1 MNLPFKTLSIVGAV
15 AIVLS
20 GCGGSD
26 DDATTTANGPIPLTV
41 PKATCAT
48 GDVQESGLQGQVP
61 ASVRAAGFKGFNCNL
76 TLQGQ
81 SRGDGA
87 SWQHAFFQDGA
98 QHRCYYYDTSS
109 ATANR
114 THTGVVTID
123 ATDPTKPTPS
133 AYLTTV
139 AMIDPW
145 ESLKVNTRRALLGAV
160 NALNGNGGPQIDL
173 YDLSGDCRQPQLMS
187 SMAVGQDTTGTT
199 VSTVAGVLTGL
210 RGHEGSFSPDGLT
223 YYASNLSSGY
233 VYPIDITNSTQPK
246 LLGTFIMPGTVLKT
260 HGLSISDDGTRG
272 YFTIFGSGA
281 AQVPAGSPAT
291 NGVVIADIGDFQ
303 SRKANPQMRVIST
316 LILGDG
322 SAAQHTIAIKIKGKP
337 FLVEADEGG
346 AGGNSATG
354 WAAACAAGLPAWNM
368 ARLIDI
374 SDETKPAVASKLQL
388 EMNDPAKCAQ
398 VIPDLAGESGFTYGA
413 HYCSVDNKQEAT
425 TLACGYFESGIRVF
439 DIRDPLRPK
448 EIAYYNPAAVTTP
461 SPGSQNNKTTALGRP
476 DHCSAQVK
484 LDASNGT
491 LSTTCQ
497 DNGFLSLKFENGV
510 WPFPT
515 STTPAGMQ
523 N

>member
-1 MNLPFKTLSIVGAV
+1 MQFLKTAVGAG
-15 AIVLS
+15 VLLALAA
-20 GCGGSD
+20 CGGND
-26 DDATTTANGPIPLTV
+26 DGTASADSGPIPLTV

-48 GDVQESGLQGQVP
+48 GDTPESGLQGQVP

-76 TLQGQ
+76 ALQGQ

-87 SWQHAFFQDGA
+87 SWQHAFFQDA
-98 QHRCYYYDTSS
+98 SAHRCSYYDTSS

-123 ATDPTKPTPS
+123 VTDPTKPTPT

-145 ESLKVNTRRALLGAV
+145 ESLKVNARRQLLGAV

-187 SMAVGQDTTGTT
+187 SMSVGVDSTGATT
-199 VSTVAGVLTGL
+199 STVNGVLTGL

-260 HGLSISDDGTRG
+260 HGMSISDDGTRG
-272 YFTIFGSGA
+272 YFTIFGQGA

-291 NGVVIADIGDFQ
+291 NGVVIADISDFQ
-303 SRKANPQMRVIST
+303 ARKANPQMRVIST

-337 FLVEADEGG
+337 YLIEADEGG

-368 ARLIDI
+368 ARVIDI
-374 SDETKPAVASKLQL
+374 SDETKPVVASKLQL
-388 EMNDPAKCAQ
+388 EMNNPANCAQ
-398 VIPDLAGESGFTYGA
+398 VIPDLAGESGFTYGS
-413 HYCSVDNKQEAT
+413 HYCSVDNKAEAT

-461 SPGSQNNKTTALGRP
+461 SPGSQNNKTTANGRP
-476 DHCSAQVK
+476 DHCSAQVR

-510 WPFPT
+510 WPFPGV
-515 STTPAGMQ
+515 TTPPGMQ